1 MPRNTPSQPNP
12 ADPPEEMTEERE
24 IEAALESAE
33 ESLAGLQERVAQIR
47 RDRQRKI
54 ELKNR
59 IDEVI
64 PELRRERSRQLQAE
78 LKQLQD
84 ELDTV
89 ELNLESHLFTWGS
102 LKEPFWQAVRFGG
115 LGIAIGWL
123 LKSCAG

>member
-1 MPRNTPSQPNP
+1 MPKNTPSQPNS
-12 ADPPEEMTEERE
+12 ADPPQSSEERE
-24 IEAALESAE
+24 LEQALESAE
-33 ESLAGLQERVAQIR
+33 RTLADLQERVAQIR
-47 RDRQRKI
+47 RDRQRKV

-64 PELRRERSRQLQAE
+64 PELRRQRSQQLKKE
-78 LKQLQD
+78 LKRLQD

-115 LGIAIGWL
+115 LGIVLGWL

>member
-1 MPRNTPSQPNP
+1 MPKNTPSQPNS
-12 ADPPEEMTEERE
+12 ANPPESSEERE
-24 IEAALESAE
+24 LEAALESAE
-33 ESLAGLQERVAQIR
+33 QSLAALQERVAQIR

-64 PELRRERSRQLQAE
+64 PELRRERSQQLHEE
-78 LKQLQD
+78 LKRLQD

>member
-1 MPRNTPSQPNP
+1 
-12 ADPPEEMTEERE
+12 MTEERE
-24 IEAALESAE
+24 IEQALESAE
-33 ESLAGLQERVAQIR
+33 RSLASLQERVAQIR
-47 RDRQRKI
+47 RDRQRKV

-64 PELRRERSRQLQAE
+64 PELRRQRSQQLQQE
-78 LKQLQD
+78 LKQLRD

-89 ELNLESHLFTWGS
+89 EFNLESHLFTWGS

-115 LGIAIGWL
+115 LGIVLGWL